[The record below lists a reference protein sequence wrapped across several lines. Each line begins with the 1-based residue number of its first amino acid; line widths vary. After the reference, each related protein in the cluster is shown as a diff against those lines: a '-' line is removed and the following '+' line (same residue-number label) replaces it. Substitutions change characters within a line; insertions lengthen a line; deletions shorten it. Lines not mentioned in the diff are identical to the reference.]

1 MTLYEINEQITALIN
16 DDGEIM
22 DFEQFEALSLER
34 DQKIEN
40 IGCWVKN
47 LDAEA
52 NAIKAEEKSLKERR
66 TSAENKSERLRGYLA
81 GFLNGE
87 KYSSPRVNISYRRS
101 EAVEL
106 AVDENAFVEWAAV
119 KRPDLIKT
127 TVEPNKT
134 AIKDA
139 IKGGEQID
147 GAYIT
152 ERQNMQIK

>member
-1 MTLYEINEQITALIN
+1 MTIYEINEQITALIN

-22 DFEQFEALSLER
+22 DFEQFEALSLAKE
-34 DQKIEN
+34 QKIEN

-66 TSAENKSERLRGYLA
+66 TAAENKAERLREYLA

-87 KYSSPRVNISYRRS
+87 KYSSPRVNISYRKS

-119 KRPDLIKT
+119 KRPDLVKT
-127 TVEPNKT
+127 KIELNKT